1 MTDTLRIISLEM
13 ENFLSV
19 KSKVSLNLGNRGLV
33 LVEGNNGAGKSACFV
48 DALCYGAY
56 GKTMRGVSKDDVVN
70 RFVGKNCSVS
80 LKMLSSDDDLIEI
93 ENYRKHFKHKDN
105 AIFKVNGKQ
114 RLGATNDHTRDMI
127 VKYLDMDFTAFTNSV
142 VFGQSMAKYFSG
154 LTDSEQKKV
163 VDRLLGITWIPE
175 AWDVA
180 KEDLAALEKEK
191 TKFEIAVGTKETQI
205 QMKKIEI
212 EEERNRFAGFESV
225 RANAI
230 LAIKSELESLK
241 LKDITSFEEQI
252 ASLDTKISN
261 LNSQFCEEDLNKVQ
275 DEMLVVNKEKG
286 ACEGKIHYKEKD
298 IQKNHLMLTD
308 IEKKAGTIC
317 SACGQE
323 IKEEFI
329 GIHKTHLLVEKDN
342 LSSETLEMVGELKVL
357 GVKYSDLF
365 SKKQALMKIKIEI
378 DSATSVKDSY
388 LIAIQ
393 KVNVEN
399 ARILSQKESLERK
412 FNEVAYSDNPYN
424 TDKMEEDLQGL
435 LQEQKEY
442 NNSLDKL
449 NDEIKYHTFWV
460 TGFSNSGIKSLIIES
475 MIPQMNQWASTY
487 SALFDSKFDIK
498 FFAQTRLKKGDFAE
512 KFDVV
517 AFNKVGAQVYEGN
530 SGGEKRVIDVIV
542 MFILGDLASSRSSK
556 RFSILVLDEVF
567 ERLDEEICDKVI
579 YVLKSMISGNETS
592 TFGMDCRIPQR
603 ESIFVLTH
611 LDYFK
616 SKFENK
622 IRTWKDKD
630 ETKLYDGG

>member
-1 MTDTLRIISLEM
+1 MTDTLRITSLEM

-19 KSKVSLNLGNRGLV
+19 KSKISLNLGNRGLV

-70 RFVGKNCSVS
+70 RFTGKDCYVG
-80 LKMLSSDDDLIEI
+80 LKMLSSDGDLIEI
-93 ENYRKHFKHKDN
+93 ENYRKHSKYKDN
-105 AIFKVNGKQ
+105 VFFKVNGKK
-114 RLGATNDHTRDMI
+114 RLGATNDQTRDMI

-180 KEDLAALEKEK
+180 KEDLGDLEKEK

-205 QMKKIEI
+205 QMKMKEI
-212 EEERNRFAGFESV
+212 EEERGRFANFEIT
-225 RANAI
+225 RAEAVKAI
-230 LAIKSELESLK
+230 ESELESLK
-241 LKDITSFEEQI
+241 LKDITSFEEKI
-252 ASLDTKISN
+252 ASLEVDISN
-261 LNSQFCEEDLNKVQ
+261 LSKFVFREEDLNKLQ
-275 DEMLVVNKEKG
+275 EEMLSVNKEKG
-286 ACEGKIHYKEKD
+286 ICEEKINSKGKSIKEIESLVKD
-298 IQKNHLMLTD
+298 MKG
-308 IEKKAGTIC
+308 KVGTVC
-317 SACGQE
+317 PACGRE
-323 IKEEFI
+323 ITDEFAEDVE
-329 GIHKTHLLVEKDN
+329 THLVEEKTK
-342 LSSETLEMVGELKVL
+342 LMLEMVTLKSKL
-357 GVKYSDLF
+357 KFIEEKYSDLLAKRQVLEKTK
-365 SKKQALMKIKIEI
+365 SEIEGLVYKKEECERALNKI
-378 DSATSVKDSY
+378 
-388 LIAIQ
+388 
-393 KVNVEN
+393 NVEN
-399 ARILSQKESLERK
+399 ARISSQKEGLERK
-412 FNEVAYSDNPYN
+412 LTEVLHSDNPYN
-424 TDKMEEDLQGL
+424 TDKMEEALGNL
-435 LQEQKEY
+435 IQEQTEY
-442 NNSLDKL
+442 NHSLDKL
-449 NDEIKYHTFWV
+449 NDEIKYYAFWV

-498 FFAQTRLKKGDFAE
+498 FSAQTKLKKGDFAE

-517 AFNKVGAQVYEGN
+517 AFNKFGAQVYEGN

-579 YVLKSMISGNETS
+579 YVLRSMVSGS
-592 TFGMDCRIPQR
+592 FGMDCAIPQR

-616 SKFENK
+616 SKFENRIQALK
-622 IRTWKDKD
+622 NGD
-630 ETKLYDGG
+630 ETRIYDGG

>member
-1 MTDTLRIISLEM
+1 MTDTLRITSLEM

-56 GKTMRGVSKDDVVN
+56 GKTMRGISKDEVVN
-70 RFVGKNCSVS
+70 RFAGKNCYVGV
-80 LKMLSSDDDLIEI
+80 KMLSSDGDLVEI
-93 ENYRKHFKHKDN
+93 ESYRKHFKHKDN
-105 AIFKVNGKQ
+105 VIFKINGKT

-180 KEDLAALEKEK
+180 KEDLGVLEKER
-191 TKFEIAVGTKETQI
+191 TRFEILIATKETQI
-205 QMKKIEI
+205 LMKRLEI
-212 EEERNRFAGFESV
+212 EEERNRFAGFETV
-225 RANAI
+225 RADAI
-230 LAIKSELESLK
+230 LAIKSELGNLK
-241 LKDITSFEEQI
+241 LSDTETLESEIK
-252 ASLDTKISN
+252 SLEGKISD
-261 LNSQFCEEDLNKVQ
+261 LKSQFTEDIYNKLQ
-275 DEMLVVNKEKG
+275 DDMLLLNKEKG
-286 ACEGKIHYKEKD
+286 TYEGKINYKNSDIKKIDLMLKD
-298 IQKNHLMLTD
+298 IGQ
-308 IEKKAGTIC
+308 KAGTVC

-323 IKEEFI
+323 INEEFAEL
-329 GIHKTHLLVEKDN
+329 HKAHLLEQRDKLINEKELLN
-342 LSSETLEMVGELKVL
+342 VELKAL
-357 GVKYSDLF
+357 GVEYSVLLI
-365 SKKQALMKIKIEI
+365 KKQDLVKIKSEI
-378 DSATSVKDSY
+378 DVSAFVKDDCEKS
-388 LIAIQ
+388 LN
-393 KVNVEN
+393 KVKVVN
-399 ARILSQKESLERK
+399 ARILSQKEGLESRLEEAI
-412 FNEVAYSDNPYN
+412 NSINPYN
-424 TDKMEEDLQGL
+424 TDKLGEGLQNL
-435 LQEQKEY
+435 SQEQKEY
-442 NNSLDKL
+442 NDSLDKL
-449 NDEIKYHTFWV
+449 NEEIKYYAFWV
-460 TGFSNSGIKSLIIES
+460 TGFSNAGIKSLVIES

-498 FFAQTRLKKGDFAE
+498 FFAQTKLKKGDFAE
-512 KFDVV
+512 KFDVA
-517 AFNKVGAQVYEGN
+517 AFNTVGAQVYEGN

-542 MFILGDLASSRSSK
+542 MFVLGDLASSRSSK
-556 RFSILVLDEVF
+556 RFSILVMDEVF

-579 YVLKSMISGNETS
+579 YVLRSMISG
-592 TFGMDCRIPQR
+592 DCTIGGR

-630 ETKLYDGG
+630 ETRIYDGG